1 MAQDEIKVKSLKKA
15 LDVLNCFLVKP
26 TWGVTEISD
35 RLGLY
40 KSNVYDILT
49 TLKAMDYLEKDEE
62 TERYKLGMQ
71 VFALSRAMEETFSII
86 NLRSPATIS

>member
-40 KSNVYDILT
+40 
-49 TLKAMDYLEKDEE
+49 
-62 TERYKLGMQ
+62 
-71 VFALSRAMEETFSII
+71 LSLIH
-86 NLRSPATIS
+86 ISEPTRPY

>member
-1 MAQDEIKVKSLKKA
+1 MDQDEIKVKSLKKA

-40 KSNVYDILT
+40 KSND
-49 TLKAMDYLEKDEE
+49 D
-62 TERYKLGMQ
+62 TEGNG
-71 VFALSRAMEETFSII
+71 LSGEG
-86 NLRSPATIS
+86 

>member
-1 MAQDEIKVKSLKKA
+1 MDQDEIKVKSLKKA

-40 KSNVYDILT
+40 KSNVYDILFHILT
-49 TLKAMDYLEKDEE
+49 T
-62 TERYKLGMQ
+62 
-71 VFALSRAMEETFSII
+71 I
-86 NLRSPATIS
+86 